1 MVRLTADLIEQS
13 AQYTNPVRDREL
25 DLRGNVLP
33 FSPARSF
40 SISFTQIF
48 NFQFRII
55 IFRLIRVPAIGILLF
70 LFGLC
75 GVGGEGANG
84 SHCCVVND

>member
-40 SISFTQIF
+40 SFTQIF

-55 IFRLIRVPAIGILLF
+55 IFRLIRVPGIRILLF
-70 LFGLC
+70 LFSLC
-75 GVGGEGANG
+75 GAGGGGGANG